1 MIPKLLTP
9 RLILREMKFNDIF
22 GYYEMR
28 SDKETMQLF
37 GGPMLMNDIE
47 IRDIVERL
55 RSESESGIS
64 YFWTIVL
71 KEEREFIGYVR
82 LVSYAS
88 DYFFRSFGISA
99 ESEYYGELL
108 KYFDRKNG
116 WEMTY
121 ALLKDERNKGIMRE
135 ALPAVL
141 GYCEINNI
149 GPIYA
154 KVNHLTNKP
163 SINVLRRNNF
173 KEYLPIVDNSK
184 LPKEFDESDCFD
196 KEYGMIFIKN

>member
-9 RLILREMKFNDIF
+9 RLILRQMKSNDIF

-47 IRDIVERL
+47 IKDIVERL
-55 RSESESGIS
+55 RRESESGIS

-88 DYFFRSFGISA
+88 DYFFTSFGISA
-99 ESEYYGELL
+99 ESEYYVELL
-108 KYFDRKNG
+108 KYFDRTNG
-116 WEMTY
+116 WELTY
-121 ALLKDERNKGIMRE
+121 ALLKDERNKGIMKE

-173 KEYLPIVDNSK
+173 KEYLPIVDNIK